1 MAESVARKPMSAV
14 RSNRLRVST
23 STAICAWWPNV
34 SSASLSISSA
44 RQTSSS
50 LVSCAKLDR
59 TSVMSA
65 LRLDRCASSAS
76 VSHVLLRAASA
87 SRWSLTGCMWR
98 ASGAT
103 WSGKG
108 MPL

>member
-1 MAESVARKPMSAV
+1 MSAV

-23 STAICAWWPNV
+23 STAICAWWPSV
-34 SSASLSISSA
+34 PSASASISSA

-50 LVSCAKLDR
+50 PVSLPKLAR
-59 TSVMSA
+59 TSPMSA
-65 LRLDRCASSAS
+65 FRLDRCASSAS
-76 VSHVLLRAASA
+76 VSQVPLSVASA
-87 SRWSLTGCMWR
+87 SRWSLTECMWR

-103 WSGKG
+103 ASGKA